1 MHFDSVTGWVRGVRH
16 CPSPNFNLRPQ
27 GDAVSLLVIHN
38 ISLPPG
44 QFGTGKVQAFFQNR
58 LDPNE
63 HPYFEEIRHL
73 TVSAHF
79 LIERDG
85 AITQFVSCH
94 DRAWHAGVSCFDG
107 REACND
113 FSLGIELEGTDTEP
127 YTDAQYTALAGLTR
141 LLRAAFPAITP
152 ERIQGHCDIAPERKT
167 DPGEAFDWLRLPR
180 RIDRFQG
187 GNMTFLVL
195 LLALALEKFSGW
207 RRRIQRDGAWLAWL
221 SLVEDLPSV
230 SRRSW
235 LGLLLAVVLPL
246 LPLALLLTLLQPLAY
261 GWLSLPLHL
270 LVVVYSLGRGDV
282 MADLGPFRD
291 AWRREE
297 AQAAFHVAERDL
309 GILGGSES
317 ELIGRVHGHLLWQ
330 GYQSFFAVIFWYAL
344 LGPVAALAYRLLALA
359 LEHARQPALREQAA
373 RVRHILDWLP
383 VRALVLSFALVGNF
397 LAVIRVLLH
406 WLLAWDISAAALLG
420 KAGRVASDVEAVE
433 LGAAGVASLDA
444 LWQLL
449 VRAAVLWYAVFA
461 FCALFL

>member
-141 LLRAAFPAITP
+141 LLRAAFPGITP

-167 DPGEAFDWLRLPR
+167 DPGEAFDW
-180 RIDRFQG
+180 
-187 GNMTFLVL
+187 
-195 LLALALEKFSGW
+195 
-207 RRRIQRDGAWLAWL
+207 
-221 SLVEDLPSV
+221 
-230 SRRSW
+230 SRYRAGLTDSKEETLRSW
-235 LGLLLAVVLPL
+235 CCC
-246 LPLALLLTLLQPLAY
+246 
-261 GWLSLPLHL
+261 
-270 LVVVYSLGRGDV
+270 
-282 MADLGPFRD
+282 
-291 AWRREE
+291 
-297 AQAAFHVAERDL
+297 
-309 GILGGSES
+309 
-317 ELIGRVHGHLLWQ
+317 
-330 GYQSFFAVIFWYAL
+330 
-344 LGPVAALAYRLLALA
+344 
-359 LEHARQPALREQAA
+359 
-373 RVRHILDWLP
+373 
-383 VRALVLSFALVGNF
+383 
-397 LAVIRVLLH
+397 
-406 WLLAWDISAAALLG
+406 WLLRWRSSP
-420 KAGRVASDVEAVE
+420 AG
-433 LGAAGVASLDA
+433 AGVSSAMAPGSPG
-444 LWQLL
+444 
-449 VRAAVLWYAVFA
+449 
-461 FCALFL
+461 